1 MIRLNLYYLFLH
13 LFLLRMIPLPL
24 QSSGFTEG
32 KLRVKNNVFHGR
44 IVIIRHYIHLFFTN
58 NMAIGHDNT
67 KYFNVICF
75 ILFNV
80 KYAIYT
86 YIVNTSLSL

>member
-1 MIRLNLYYLFLH
+1 MIRLYLHYLLLH

-24 QSSGFTEG
+24 QSPGLQEG
-32 KLRVKNNVFHGR
+32 KLRVKNNGFHAR
-44 IVIIRHYIHLFFTN
+44 IVIIRHCIHLFFTN
-58 NMAIGHDNT
+58 NMAICHYNT

-75 ILFNV
+75 ILFNI

-86 YIVNTSLSL
+86 YILNTLLSL